1 MFIESVKA
9 GAHTEEIEQMLAD
22 FPLIALSS
30 YSTSQLFYQSGNL
43 VVKKQEK
50 KKKLLSHLK

>member
-1 MFIESVKA
+1 MFIESAKA

-43 VVKKQEK
+43 IVKKQEK
-50 KKKLLSHLK
+50 KKSFEPS